1 MGTLFGNESSCL
13 KKVFLET
20 HNIQNLHS
28 GFGQF
33 NLNLAKSLSD
43 ESEFLTEHEVTLNC
57 NNTDAKREIGKNLR
71 YNTYHQITRYPF
83 FRIKRKFNLWHSVN
97 QNTKIEPFSDQI
109 PYLLTIHDINFMEE
123 DNGKRLDTRI
133 QLFKEKLN
141 RSTALVYISEFTKH
155 QTHQYFDVPKVPE
168 YVIYNGNPITNN
180 SLSITDMAAKKNES
194 LRPFI
199 FCIGHVDEKKNFH
212 TLVEMIKHLKGI
224 NLIIAGGAKSEYAE
238 KLKLKIKKD
247 KLENRV
253 FLAGHISEVDKIF
266 YYKNCMA
273 FAFPSLR
280 EGFGLP
286 VIEAMTFGKP
296 VFLSNLSSLPE
307 IGGQHSFY
315 WENFDPKYM
324 ANLFEEGMSK
334 YEDDQEK
341 YSSIYAERAK
351 SFSWTKAAKE
361 YIEVYKSILEASPI

>member
-1 MGTLFGNESSCL
+1 MQTLFGKDSKCL

-20 HNIQNLHS
+20 HNIQNLYS

-43 ESEFLTEHEVTLNC
+43 ESEFLTEHEITLNC
-57 NNTDAKREIGKNLR
+57 NNTVAKRKIGNNLR
-71 YNTYHQITRYPF
+71 YHTYHQITRYPF

-97 QNTKIEPFSDQI
+97 QNTKIEPFSNQI

-123 DNGKRLDTRI
+123 DKGKRLETRI
-133 QLFKEKLN
+133 KLFKEKLD
-141 RSTALVYISEFTKH
+141 RSSALVYISEYTKN

-168 YVIYNGNPITNN
+168 HIIYNGNSMAG
-180 SLSITDMAAKKNES
+180 SLAITDVAAGKNES

-199 FCIGHVDEKKNFH
+199 FCIGQVDEKKNFH
-212 TLVEMIKHLKGI
+212 TLVEMIKYLKGI
-224 NLIIAGGAKSEYAE
+224 NLIIAGGVKSEYAE
-238 KLKLKIKKD
+238 KLKLKIKED

-253 FLAGHISEVDKIF
+253 FLAGHISEADKVF
-266 YYKNCMA
+266 YYKNCLA

-296 VFLSNLSSLPE
+296 VFLSSLSSLPE
-307 IGGQHSFY
+307 IGGEHSFY
-315 WENFDPKYM
+315 WENFDPQYM
-324 ANLFEEGMSK
+324 ANIFEEGMST
-334 YEDDQEK
+334 YEDNREN
-341 YSSIYAERAK
+341 YTSIYAERAK

-361 YIEVYKSILEASPI
+361 YINVYKSILEA